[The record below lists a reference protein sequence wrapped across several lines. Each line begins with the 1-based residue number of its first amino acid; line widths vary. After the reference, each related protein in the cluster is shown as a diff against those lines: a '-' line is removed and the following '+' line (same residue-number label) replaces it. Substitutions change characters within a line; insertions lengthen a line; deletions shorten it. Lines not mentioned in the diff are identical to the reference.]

1 MSPVQSL
8 TPSAAKIFTYSLP
21 PAMFDKI
28 AHLKVSLHG
37 SLAAT
42 GMGHMTPHAVLLG
55 MMGEDPETVEVGRLS
70 RVMDEVRAVGQL
82 DLGLDGGHKR
92 VKFDLEKDL
101 TWHLNPL
108 PSHPNGMVF
117 TVFDDEGNMLAT
129 NEYFSIG
136 GGFVVNGETQLDE
149 NMYYMQ
155 TRPRAANEWRRG
167 VHEDDAEGTEASAD
181 SGKALPGPE
190 EKGGVP
196 EPTKREAKVAE
207 HHDPK
212 PPYLFASA
220 EELYTICK
228 KHNLTIAQVV
238 WENERAFRSDDEI
251 ASGLLRLWQVMDE
264 CIRNGVT
271 STDKTLPG
279 GLEVRRRA
287 PGLYKRLQQG
297 FYPAMAIPKP
307 GGGEELGVSTREER
321 IGRTDHPLQL
331 VPKHTRPV
339 FPGIEYLSCMA
350 IAVNEV
356 NASGGRVVTAPTN
369 GAAGVIPATLK
380 YLVEYHSQQPER
392 DVMTFLL
399 TAAAIGMLFK
409 RGATISAAE
418 GGCMAEVGVACS
430 MAAAG
435 LAATL
440 GAEPAVI
447 LQAAEIGIEHK

>member
-1 MSPVQSL
+1 MH
-8 TPSAAKIFTYSLP
+8 
-21 PAMFDKI
+21 DKI

-70 RVMDEVRAVGQL
+70 RVMDEVRAVGQI

-117 TVFDDEGNMLAT
+117 TVFDSEGNMLAT

-136 GGFVVNGETQLDE
+136 GGFVVNRETQMDE

-155 TRPRAANEWRRG
+155 TRTKDAMDSRRH
-167 VHEDDAEGTEASAD
+167 VDDAHEDA
-181 SGKALPGPE
+181 ALPAPE
-190 EKGGVP
+190 GLQKKEQAEVP
-196 EPTKREAKVAE
+196 ETNKQQRD
-207 HHDPK
+207 HK
-212 PPYLFASA
+212 PRLLFASA
-220 EELYTICK
+220 EELYAICK
-228 KHNLTIAQVV
+228 EHNLTIAQVV

-251 ASGLLRLWQVMDE
+251 AAGLLQLWQVMDE

-307 GGGEELGVSTREER
+307 GGGSDELGVTTREER